1 MCCII
6 NILSRGFK
14 DFLELVFFQD
24 LVLFSIL
31 LIILCIFH
39 NNLLVFKSIL
49 GIEWFNCKR
58 IVFAN
63 FLSASLLFNFK
74 IFNILF
80 LIEFSSRIS
89 KRGIVAKNFFGF
101 FLHFFQRVSAEIFK
115 SLSELTFILSFIL
128 RVILIFFSIAFGLEK
143 EKYFFLLQ
151 LI

>member
-14 DFLELVFFQD
+14 DLSKLVFFQN
-24 LVLFSIL
+24 LVPLSIS
-31 LIILCIFH
+31 LIILCVFH
-39 NNLLVFKSIL
+39 SNLLVIRSIL
-49 GIEWFNCKR
+49 EWFNCKR
-58 IVFAN
+58 ITLAS

-115 SLSELTFILSFIL
+115 SLSELTFILNFIF

-143 EKYFFLLQ
+143 EKYLFLLQ